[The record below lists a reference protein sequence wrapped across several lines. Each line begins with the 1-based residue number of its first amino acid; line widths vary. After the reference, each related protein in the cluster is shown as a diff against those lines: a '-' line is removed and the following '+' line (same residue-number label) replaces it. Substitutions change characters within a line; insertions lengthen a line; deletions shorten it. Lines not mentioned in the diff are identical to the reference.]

1 MEETFSEAML
11 QRQLVGL
18 EGFRIFVAA
27 GALDQMNI
35 TRYYWNYTMT
45 ME

>member
-11 QRQLVGL
+11 QRQLVSL
-18 EGFRIFVAA
+18 ESFGILVAA

-35 TRYYWNYTMT
+35 TRYYRNDTMT